1 MDSDIGA
8 AGEMARAQEHRC
20 CSGKSKLWNICPQ
33 DLATRL
39 NWFVNQVL
47 FTQNESS
54 WTTSRN
60 FHIKMLLMLI
70 WVMRINCAKQHVH
83 YCDNKDMEGL
93 QQRVTLPPLLSSAP
107 GRTSFVTTSPA
118 RVAIFC
124 LPWQPV
130 VTISDSWVS
139 LIFFWIPASGYKVWV
154 LGAKLNFPIV
164 IVNTPTRPGS
174 QPVLGFLASRLPGKK
189 DVLVLVQQ
197 VVQSFSTCHFRIKW
211 RDRICVQ
218 HFSAARLNQVVRG
231 VRTMFGERGKCLRD
245 ATCSAR

>member
-1 MDSDIGA
+1 MFI
-8 AGEMARAQEHRC
+8 
-20 CSGKSKLWNICPQ
+20 IVT
-33 DLATRL
+33 TRTWI
-39 NWFVNQVL
+39 NKGY
-47 FTQNESS
+47 SS
-54 WTTSRN
+54 EWP
-60 FHIKMLLMLI
+60 F
-70 WVMRINCAKQHVH
+70 
-83 YCDNKDMEGL
+83 
-93 QQRVTLPPLLSSAP
+93 PLSSAP

-124 LPWQPV
+124 LPWQPL

-189 DVLVLVQQ
+189 DVWVLVQR
-197 VVQSFSTCHFRIKW
+197 FSTCHFRIRW

-218 HFSAARLNQVVRG
+218 RFTAAHLNQVVRG
-231 VRTMFGERGKCLRD
+231 VRTMFGERRKCLRD